1 MELWLFLRSPPSLSA
16 PLLPVDVVASSLT
29 KAANGSAAEEQK
41 DGYDPSIYIPSFS
54 DSGPLSNWNQH
65 VSHIWCV
72 SLLWF
77 SRLTFTPGVK
87 MHLWY
92 THLNWI
98 SLPSSK
104 PQQIAVHICC
114 HFPFLHQQQRK
125 NDWVQLWETVQTPS
139 VLQINFSHRWNCSST
154 GLNNYFQATSGTTSM
169 YYCKCCHCLI
179 QMLNTLSYHN

>member
-1 MELWLFLRSPPSLSA
+1 MELWLFLRSPPSLFA

-98 SLPSSK
+98 SLPIFKASTD
-104 PQQIAVHICC
+104 CC
-114 HFPFLHQQQRK
+114 AHL
-125 NDWVQLWETVQTPS
+125 LS
-139 VLQINFSHRWNCSST
+139 FSFFAPTATKKWLSST
-154 GLNNYFQATSGTTSM
+154 VRDSSNSFCAPDQLQSQVELFWHRTQ
-169 YYCKCCHCLI
+169 
-179 QMLNTLSYHN
+179 